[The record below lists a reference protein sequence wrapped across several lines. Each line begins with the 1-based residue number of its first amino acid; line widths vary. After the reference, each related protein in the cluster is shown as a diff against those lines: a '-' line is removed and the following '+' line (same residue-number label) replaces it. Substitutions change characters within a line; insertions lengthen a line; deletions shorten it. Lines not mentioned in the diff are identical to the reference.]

1 MPPNNIQKADRN
13 FHPSDL
19 QATQEA
25 DNVIILQRG
34 EMEGKYIDVRKNR
47 FDGTLGQIPVMFD
60 RVYGQ
65 HLEVRGGRYNNLRE
79 IIRPLLYQW
88 RHC

>member
-1 MPPNNIQKADRN
+1 
-13 FHPSDL
+13 
-19 QATQEA
+19 
-25 DNVIILQRG
+25 
-34 EMEGKYIDVRKNR
+34 MEGKYIDVRKNR